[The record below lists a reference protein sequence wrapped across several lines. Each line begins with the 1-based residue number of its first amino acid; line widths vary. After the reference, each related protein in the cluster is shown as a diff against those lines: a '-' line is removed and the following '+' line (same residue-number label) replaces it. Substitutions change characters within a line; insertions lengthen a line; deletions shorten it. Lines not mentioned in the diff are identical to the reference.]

1 MQKIQNNIKKDEV
14 FRKTNTPSFKYYKTM
29 VPKINRVK
37 LIGLE
42 INLFLWPN
50 DVKYEHKDHLL

>member
-1 MQKIQNNIKKDEV
+1 MKFVE
-14 FRKTNTPSFKYYKTM
+14 RLTHPHLNTYYKTT

-42 INLFLWPN
+42 IKLFLWPN
-50 DVKYEHKDHLL
+50 DVKYGHKDPLM